1 MSKAR
6 MPLLLHQEVIQAKDK
21 NIQIFKKVS
30 YRWKKTTEI
39 IQISPTNENL
49 Q

>member
-6 MPLLLHQEVIQAKDK
+6 MPPLPHQEVIQAKNKD
-21 NIQIFKKVS
+21 IQVFEKVS
-30 YRWKKTTEI
+30 CWWKKTTEI